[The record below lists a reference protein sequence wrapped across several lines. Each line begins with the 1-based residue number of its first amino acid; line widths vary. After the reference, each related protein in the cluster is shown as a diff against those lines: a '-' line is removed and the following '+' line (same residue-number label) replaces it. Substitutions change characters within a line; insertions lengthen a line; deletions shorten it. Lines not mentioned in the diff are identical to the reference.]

1 MKNLK
6 LKALALSA
14 ADVLTRAE
22 LKNVV
27 AGSGVLVINVAAL
40 MTLIFVVVVTQV
52 GQEVVWVMVA
62 LGLVFARTN

>member
-27 AGSGVLVINVAAL
+27 AGSGGACYQCCSPNDPNFCGRCDTSGTGGCMGNGRAWPCFC
-40 MTLIFVVVVTQV
+40 TH
-52 GQEVVWVMVA
+52 
-62 LGLVFARTN
+62 